1 MSMGYGG
8 SARIVDQDSKTA
20 IYEYAPYNLDE
31 PAFRN
36 GNRIHDGLI
45 TINKESLVEP
55 EIHEK
60 VKRMPSGR
68 KRLIIKRIR
77 RDVDYSSLLKEKKI
91 MVENSRYCWRYV
103 GTEKNIGMIAMK
115 LIFHIY
121 DQYQMEGALPKTVSL
136 NY

>member
-8 SARIVDQDSKTA
+8 SARVVLEDKHTVV
-20 IYEYAPYNLDE
+20 YEYSPYNLDE
-31 PAFRN
+31 PEYQNA
-36 GNRIHDGLI
+36 NRVYDGII
-45 TINKESLVEP
+45 TIDKGTLVEP

-68 KRLIIKRIR
+68 KRLVVKRIR

-91 MVENSRYCWRYV
+91 TVENSRYCWRYV
-103 GTEKNIGMIAMK
+103 GTEKDIGMIAMK
-115 LIFHIY
+115 LIFYIY
-121 DQYQMEGALPKTVSL
+121 DQYQIEGSLPETVSL

>member
-8 SARIVDQDSKTA
+8 SARVVLEDRNTVV
-20 IYEYAPYNLDE
+20 YEYSPYNLDE
-31 PAFRN
+31 PEYRN
-36 GNRIHDGLI
+36 ADRVYDGII
-45 TINKESLVEP
+45 TIDKGALVEP

-60 VKRMPSGR
+60 AKRMPSGR
-68 KRLIIKRIR
+68 KRLVVKRIR
-77 RDVDYSSLLKEKKI
+77 RDVDYSFLLKEKKI

-121 DQYQMEGALPKTVSL
+121 DQYQMEGALPETVSL